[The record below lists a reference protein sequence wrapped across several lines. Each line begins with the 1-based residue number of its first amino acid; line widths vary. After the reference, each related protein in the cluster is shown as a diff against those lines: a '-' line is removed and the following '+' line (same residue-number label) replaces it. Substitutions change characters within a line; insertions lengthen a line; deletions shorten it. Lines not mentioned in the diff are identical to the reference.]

1 MMMMMIHGHSCH
13 FMFFFFSHYHAL
25 SVNHG
30 IMGIN
35 LENGDE

>member
-1 MMMMMIHGHSCH
+1 MMMMIHGHSCH
-13 FMFFFFSHYHAL
+13 FMFFFSHYHAL